1 MFFYYNMSGTTFII
15 DTRNIQ
21 LGQVIRTN
29 ISDQGIFRVFYNDI
43 SGNMYC
49 GLSRESNYK
58 QVILNSQQNRK
69 IINNKDPIVDN
80 SGMNVPFYGGTYHEN
95 ELTYVD
101 NSNNFYIFQY
111 PTLNVTGTDISQC
124 GCDRGPI
131 SYFTEVQLQ
140 KYKHQGTLP
149 TNDNTVIYDTQ
160 GFSAGISSKEMI
172 TAGGGNLNYNYQWY
186 EQVAFGHC
194 TTEDGGYALDP
205 SMAAVIAT
213 EKGLDLGD
221 ASNNFIGSYSTK
233 GLYADN
239 SNNAFFGT
247 GGSKLDMKNTTS
259 ATNYRPGIPCS
270 TTMAMYV
277 PDLINLNPTN
287 PPVLTAR
294 GVTNK
299 GLNTSTLGGW
309 GNIGLPGGELNRFIT
324 EPWQTDISHN
334 RNATPTTNSGPSSFN
349 TKYYISSK
357 RPGINKLDQ
366 NGDTTDPAVTN
377 NVVGDTDSYYKG
389 RWSIYVDVK
398 NRIRS
403 LTPPYSLIPND
414 TSGNIYISRSN
425 RATKPVYTHL
435 LIPHFTN
442 NQINTNNEINNIF
455 VDLDL
460 DISKNSTVDNGAY
473 NNIYA
478 VPYFT
483 VCSDASNEIFYGNA
497 PYDLDSTNAT
507 EVILN
512 SFQNLPN
519 QNATSKHCKIKVDL
533 SDNWLTTRWHIV
545 YFSDTDPT
553 GSAGAQQL
561 GYATGIS
568 GETFDLGLINLA
580 RPINFR
586 QYHYNIND
594 TNLGLKDTDNKLG
607 GFPSMD
613 IDKDGIVHIAFL
625 SKKFGGS
632 NPYCIFYLK
641 SKFVIPTTGTTA
653 SWESTIIDET
663 IGTPGIGY
671 YTDLSNNQPINLK
684 ISPYDNSTHITY
696 QYKNNDGTFSIKYWT
711 NSNNI
716 RDISG
721 IDSSLNYV
729 GLHTKGATIDDI
741 SGSAEVYWDLS
752 QVNCIFSRD
761 YTRFDDNGNKIG
773 LTIPH
778 LKIKQFNNP
787 YGGRHALG
795 VGNTL
800 STTSGW
806 NDGII
811 FNRTYLDKVYV
822 IMNIKT
828 PAAFNSVYTLFTLAG
843 SGAGN
848 PNGSL
853 EALVTPETTNGGRI
867 SFGVPS
873 NGSMVAT
880 TGDSIFTAGIPFK
893 NGSPAPSTSFTL
905 STNTNYQLEFYMNRA
920 NLYALIRI
928 KDLDNT
934 NTPTNSPTFEYYDVS
949 ANGGFNLQDG
959 NLSIGSRT
967 HNLITSPLLGT
978 IFKMSIYAT
987 DISNVPTFD
996 LSRNGEIISDAS
1008 GSFSSFYDNSGNTG
1022 LLIEPNINEFQ
1033 VVNAVNSLNNGS
1045 FSGTSYIKKSVL
1057 HDVYYLQRIED
1068 QVVLQNQYTQ
1078 QIITAFDKFT
1088 VKNSLG
1094 YYEMWA
1100 AGARVYGANLKDKY
1114 PLLWKSLD
1122 GGRTWNEVTTYT
1134 LGVSGEEILDI
1145 KCFIDS
1151 NTGKWVFVCGEN
1163 YLLAVTN
1170 DYNGINPGGGQLGQ
1184 NWKVIGD
1191 AQGPGDGS
1199 PGGHFYRNILIPSI
1213 NTFDFNSM
1221 EIVNINNTQS
1231 TDIFGGNAPGVNDF
1245 HLWIGTGK
1253 YHTDS
1258 FPAQPFTLTP
1268 PTGTTYDSSVRIVVE
1283 SGSFNSEKYW
1293 FLINSSGTTI
1303 ISTRNS
1309 NGAYLGDPS
1318 GSSPYTYAT
1327 DDGLGAPYDKIHT
1340 LPQDTYTVQL
1350 WDNYGPFN
1358 NTPGSN
1364 DPGFG
1369 DGWHG
1374 KDLIVYGHPSGTE
1387 LVRGTISSS
1396 GSPYQYGPTTI
1407 TFTVAAPETIS
1418 YPYLLPG
1425 YKDMLIRGNY
1435 TDYSDNKL
1443 DYSYNI
1449 VTNTILDTSNNPT
1462 KSINE
1467 SFNSFS
1473 FGGDYSGNYVGN
1485 YNPDGYNYG
1494 IVSTDSYV
1502 YQTNNGGKNWEKRLG
1517 IDRLALFSP
1526 DVSRNVRGT
1535 WGTYVEKNPNQA
1547 GDFDNSGMYIQTST
1561 EPWNGL
1567 PGFTVA
1573 YNDSSFNLAFHPN
1586 DNTDIKTST
1595 WDPSLNAN
1603 DFWNV
1608 KIPDNSG
1615 QPVLWRAGGG
1625 NTIKTYID
1633 DIQSNGSI
1641 YKNKQQMWSYD
1652 DYVPKST
1659 DNSNYSEQPNLYL
1672 RNSEAGNEWQ
1682 RINISVVDFSLNT
1695 YNVSQSTKWGGF
1707 SDYDC
1712 SYSIVN
1718 LPFANIGSS
1727 STVFN
1732 TVGDTNQYVGFY
1744 KLGRVPFKIFL
1755 VTNVNSGDPYTIDF
1769 TIKYKLNESVQ
1780 YFLNANTRLNFE
1792 ALGITVHI
1800 EEASK
1805 VFGSYGSYTEVLSF
1819 NTYSDSISQRTPGKT
1834 FKYRARLSNKYGFGW
1849 YSNESDEITT
1859 PAPSPTID
1867 SLTIKTKLF
1876 ENVVNWKPLLVD
1888 GVQSVYSYNIQ
1899 KRYFDLSA
1907 NDWREESGFTNFY
1920 TDLSGQIG
1928 SKLWTGPFDPNS
1940 NNNLPTPN
1948 DVNFVD
1954 VDLSLNTLYQ
1964 YNITCFPLVSGS
1976 VPSETYTISAFVSNA
1991 VAQYVNYEYTPID
2004 ASFNISW
2011 TIDTDISSNCE
2022 LTWDIS
2028 WQEIRRDGTTD
2039 NSGVIQILDI
2049 SAVLNNNQNLG
2060 EKRCVNLP
2068 LLNHHLQADASY
2080 NFRIKSDMSN
2090 NSQPITDYTPA
2101 SDKFQQFLYG
2111 GYSMYDPSFVNTY
2124 FNYQEPPFLNNAVY
2138 DSNTDTVNVNWTIPS
2153 IPTNPVAYDLSFS
2166 NITTNR
2172 TDVSYNFFVKNNSF
2186 VDPSNNG
2193 KNFYPGDYNVRVRAY
2208 YGDQVPVDISLVS
2221 QFSNQLT
2228 MSGGGVPEH
2237 LPSNFTATPYNFQN
2251 QPGNLT
2257 DVSYVKLNWTLA
2269 SNDEYSL
2276 TGFPIP
2282 ENYTLI
2288 RKTASKDYNYVVDY
2302 VNNNI
2307 SRLDT
2312 SFNDTNHPLAH
2323 QNPTVPRIYYYDLS
2337 ANYL

>member
-1 MFFYYNMSGTTFII
+1 M
-15 DTRNIQ
+15 
-21 LGQVIRTN
+21 
-29 ISDQGIFRVFYNDI
+29 
-43 SGNMYC
+43 
-49 GLSRESNYK
+49 
-58 QVILNSQQNRK
+58 
-69 IINNKDPIVDN
+69 
-80 SGMNVPFYGGTYHEN
+80 
-95 ELTYVD
+95 
-101 NSNNFYIFQY
+101 
-111 PTLNVTGTDISQC
+111 
-124 GCDRGPI
+124 
-131 SYFTEVQLQ
+131 
-140 KYKHQGTLP
+140 
-149 TNDNTVIYDTQ
+149 
-160 GFSAGISSKEMI
+160 
-172 TAGGGNLNYNYQWY
+172 
-186 EQVAFGHC
+186 
-194 TTEDGGYALDP
+194 
-205 SMAAVIAT
+205 
-213 EKGLDLGD
+213 
-221 ASNNFIGSYSTK
+221 
-233 GLYADN
+233 
-239 SNNAFFGT
+239 
-247 GGSKLDMKNTTS
+247 
-259 ATNYRPGIPCS
+259 
-270 TTMAMYV
+270 
-277 PDLINLNPTN
+277 
-287 PPVLTAR
+287 
-294 GVTNK
+294 
-299 GLNTSTLGGW
+299 
-309 GNIGLPGGELNRFIT
+309 
-324 EPWQTDISHN
+324 
-334 RNATPTTNSGPSSFN
+334 
-349 TKYYISSK
+349 
-357 RPGINKLDQ
+357 
-366 NGDTTDPAVTN
+366 
-377 NVVGDTDSYYKG
+377 
-389 RWSIYVDVK
+389 
-398 NRIRS
+398 
-403 LTPPYSLIPND
+403 
-414 TSGNIYISRSN
+414 
-425 RATKPVYTHL
+425 
-435 LIPHFTN
+435 
-442 NQINTNNEINNIF
+442 F

-473 NNIYA
+473 NNIYS

-483 VCSDASNEIFYGNA
+483 VCSDASNQIFYGNA

-507 EVILN
+507 EVYIN
-512 SFQNLPN
+512 SFTNLPN
-519 QNATSKHCKIKVDL
+519 QNATSKYCKIKVDL
-533 SDNWLTTRWHIV
+533 SDNWLTTRWHLV

-553 GSAGAQQL
+553 GSGGSQQL

-568 GETFDLGLINLA
+568 GETFDPGQNGS
-580 RPINFR
+580 RPFIFK
-586 QYHYNIND
+586 QYHYNIASAG
-594 TNLGLKDTDNKLG
+594 LGLTTTNKQG

-625 SKKFGGS
+625 SRKNQNP

-641 SKFVIPTTGTTA
+641 SKFAIPEFGTTA

-663 IGTPGIGY
+663 IGTPGTGY

-711 NSNNI
+711 NSNNT

-773 LTIPH
+773 LTSPH

-787 YGGRHALG
+787 YGGRPALG

-800 STTSGW
+800 PSVFGW
-806 NDGII
+806 NNGIK
-811 FNRTYLDKVYV
+811 FNRTYLDKIYIVANV
-822 IMNIKT
+822 KT
-828 PAAFNSVYTLFTLAG
+828 PSSFGSWHDLFLL
-843 SGAGN
+843 GASDGN
-848 PNGSL
+848 PNFGYF
-853 EALVTPETTNGGRI
+853 GGLNEGFAF
-867 SFGVPS
+867 FGVQGNINSSTPIGTFDCSQVCIHFKDGLPIS
-873 NGSMVAT
+873 N
-880 TGDSIFTAGIPFK
+880 FNP
-893 NGSPAPSTSFTL
+893 L
-905 STNTNYQLEFYMNRA
+905 SVDKEYKLEYYYNRA
-920 NLYALIRI
+920 NYYASIRVTR
-928 KDLDNT
+928 LDGT
-934 NTPTNSPTFEYYDVS
+934 DQTTDQSQGFYECFDIS
-949 ANGGFNLQDG
+949 QNGGFNIVDLG
-959 NLSIGSRT
+959 YLSIGNGSHSSFT
-967 HNLITSPLLGT
+967 EQWNGT
-978 IFKMSIYAT
+978 IYKMSIYAT

-1033 VVNAVNSLNNGS
+1033 VVNAVNSLNNGT
-1045 FSGTSYIKKSVL
+1045 FSGSSYIKKSVL

-1100 AGARVYGANLKDKY
+1100 AGTRAYGTNLKDKY

-1253 YHTDS
+1253 YHTES
-1258 FPAQPFTLTP
+1258 YPSQPFT
-1268 PTGTTYDSSVRIVVE
+1268 VNNIRIVAE
-1283 SGSFNSEKYW
+1283 SGSFNYEKYW
-1293 FLINSSGTTI
+1293 FLLRVIDTSGNTTTVLSARDTG
-1303 ISTRNS
+1303 STAQNKPEY
-1309 NGAYLGDPS
+1309 GG
-1318 GSSPYTYAT
+1318 T
-1327 DDGLGAPYDKIHT
+1327 DVGLAAPYDDYHAIVAGDYI
-1340 LPQDTYTVQL
+1340 LRLYDTY
-1350 WDNYGPFN
+1350 
-1358 NTPGSN
+1358 
-1364 DPGFG
+1364 G

-1374 KDLIVYGHPSGTE
+1374 ANIYVYDLSGNTLTSGTIPSG
-1387 LVRGTISSS
+1387 S
-1396 GSPYQYGPTTI
+1396 YGPVDLSFNMPSDPPTLT
-1407 TFTVAAPETIS
+1407 
-1418 YPYLLPG
+1418 YPYALPG

-1502 YQTNNGGKNWEKRLG
+1502 YQTNNAGKTWEKRLG
-1517 IDRLALFSP
+1517 IDRVSLFSP

-1535 WGTYVEKNPNQA
+1535 WGTYVEKNQNQA

-1573 YNDSSFNLAFHPN
+1573 YNDSSFNLAFNPN
-1586 DNTDIKTST
+1586 DNTSIKTST

-1633 DIQSNGSI
+1633 DSQSNGSI

-1792 ALGITVHI
+1792 TLGITVHI

-1867 SLTIKTKLF
+1867 SLTITTKLF
-1876 ENVVNWKPLLVD
+1876 ENFVSWKPLLVD

-1899 KRYFDLSA
+1899 KRYFDLSD

-1976 VPSETYTISAFVSNA
+1976 VPSETYTISTFVSNA
-1991 VAQYVNYEYTPID
+1991 VAQYVNFEYTPSD
-2004 ASFNISW
+2004 ASFNIMW

-2039 NSGVIQILDI
+2039 NSGVIQILDV

-2060 EKRCVNLP
+2060 EKRCINLP
-2068 LLNHHLQADASY
+2068 LENVHLQADASY

-2101 SDKFQQFLYG
+2101 SDKYQQFLYG

-2124 FNYQEPPFLNNAVY
+2124 FNYQEPPDLSDAVY

-2172 TDVSYNFFVKNNSF
+2172 TDVSYNFFVNNNSF